1 MDAIE
6 DKLSIIEEELDS
18 DDEEDAEELVSFKR
32 QLTPKKG
39 AIKSFKK
46 KTKLT

>member
-1 MDAIE
+1 MDVIE

-18 DDEEDAEELVSFKR
+18 DDEEDAEEFVSFKR

-39 AIKSFKK
+39 AINSVEKR
-46 KTKLT
+46 LN

>member
-18 DDEEDAEELVSFKR
+18 DDEEDTEDYVSFKR

-39 AIKSFKK
+39 AIKCWNKN
-46 KTKLT
+46 